1 MQMQLSMAE
10 EFEYATAVALAEPLQ
25 PGGNRYRVMRV
36 LRGKLEPGRVVV
48 AAVSPFSKPVFLA
61 TTQSEGSPMWS
72 GQPISAESAR
82 VVEFAEAILK
92 LPARKPGKTSHPA
105 RLAFFAPYLGDRE
118 KSIADCAYAELAA
131 APYPELRT
139 YSRRLG
145 QARLRSWLEAVKT
158 PEEYRSLYYT
168 MLSQTAGPSDASW
181 LKERVLASLR
191 RSPSGSDP
199 ALLFAYAQVAGQPA
213 LVVIRQ
219 RFLGADLT
227 RRIMAVQ
234 SLRFLVTE
242 NQKLKGAVLP
252 LLHSQLKDS
261 RLSGGLIRDLAVW
274 EDWSCADQIYQ
285 IMLAKE
291 TYSYVKLSALRYL
304 VGCPRPDIQN
314 RLKKLRSNPPDWCHS
329 WPTGFSKKDIP

>member
-1 MQMQLSMAE
+1 MTLS
-10 EFEYATAVALAEPLQ
+10 
-25 PGGNRYRVMRV
+25 
-36 LRGKLEPGRVVV
+36 
-48 AAVSPFSKPVFLA
+48 
-61 TTQSEGSPMWS
+61 
-72 GQPISAESAR
+72 
-82 VVEFAEAILK
+82 
-92 LPARKPGKTSHPA
+92 
-105 RLAFFAPYLGDRE
+105 
-118 KSIADCAYAELAA
+118 
-131 APYPELRT
+131 
-139 YSRRLG
+139 
-145 QARLRSWLEAVKT
+145 
-158 PEEYRSLYYT
+158 
-168 MLSQTAGPSDASW
+168 
-181 LKERVLASLR
+181 
-191 RSPSGSDP
+191 
-199 ALLFAYAQVAGQPA
+199 QPA

-314 RLKKLRSNPPDWCHS
+314 RLKKFRSNPPDWCHS